1 LTYQEFSAF
10 YKGLNINVSNIDME
24 NRVRPDPVDVEEL
37 EEEYDW
43 RNFGAVTAVKN
54 QGQCGSCWTFSAVAN
69 IEGQYF
75 LKNNVLTN
83 FSEQQLVDCDETCEG
98 CDGGLMEEAFVWL
111 ENNGGLEPLNDYPY
125 AGVDQT
131 C

>member
-1 LTYQEFSAF
+1 MLIEQNQTEDQ
-10 YKGLNINVSNIDME
+10 LD
-24 NRVRPDPVDVEEL
+24 EL
-37 EEEYDW
+37 EEEFDW
-43 RNFGAVTAVKN
+43 RNHGAVTAVKN

-69 IEGQYF
+69 IEGQYY

-111 ENNGGLEPLNDYPY
+111 EGHGGIELLSDYPY
-125 AGVDQT
+125 AGVDQK
-131 C
+131 CQFSAKKAVA